1 MHSVKLIYNG
11 KHWDLEWFGRQPYDA
26 DTFGVQ
32 LITNG
37 QDYLAG
43 VLKGLAERNPPAALA
58 FMKVITDGKYVT
70 PMAES
75 MEFEGRMRAY
85 VQYRPNPTARTSSG
99 TVACGGFGATD
110 VLLSHNNGR
119 ISSLTRCDR
128 TYRAGQI
135 IDYPSQSERLFELEI
150 PVGHSLL
157 KALFVEAPRLRVAG
171 GSGIDTRPVSI
182 QQLLDLGTAKHQ

>member
-1 MHSVKLIYNG
+1 MHPVKLIYNG
-11 KHWDLEWFGRQPYDA
+11 KHWELEWFGRQPYDT
-26 DTFGVQ
+26 DTFGMQ
-32 LITNG
+32 LTTNG

-75 MEFEGRMRAY
+75 LEFEGRMRAY
-85 VQYRPNPTARTSSG
+85 VQYRPTATARDASG
-99 TVACGGFGATD
+99 TVACGGFGAHD
-110 VLLSHNNGR
+110 VLLAHHSGR
-119 ISSLTRCDR
+119 INGISMSNE
-128 TYRAGQI
+128 TYRPGQMI
-135 IDYPSQSERLFELEI
+135 NYQGPLDRLTELEI

-182 QQLLDLGTAKHQ
+182 QQLLDLGTAKHS